1 MEQLSLFDNKQEK
14 TKKRGKSTNK
24 KDNSL
29 NKYIQQM
36 NTIPHIYRLRSLCKI
51 YNRLFLLTFEK
62 KLSCLNYYIEDDGEM
77 YAEIDGTQKLD
88 IKQRVLK
95 HLELLRRIQNNEIL
109 PNEYTQY
116 KEVEA
121 DTMSLFG

>member
-1 MEQLSLFDNKQEK
+1 MVMEQLSLFDNKQEK

-62 KLSCLNYYIEDDGEM
+62 
-77 YAEIDGTQKLD
+77 
-88 IKQRVLK
+88 
-95 HLELLRRIQNNEIL
+95 IL
-109 PNEYTQY
+109 TEP
-116 KEVEA
+116 
-121 DTMSLFG
+121 L